1 MLYAISVV
9 YYKLYALIRL
19 DVYIHP
25 EDSKLHIRRRENQKS
40 HKVCHS
46 ENSRYIY
53 IPGPPICGHFVEVV
67 IFTFA
72 IDL

>member
-19 DVYIHP
+19 DFYIHP

-40 HKVCHS
+40 HKVC
-46 ENSRYIY
+46 NFIFTY
-53 IPGPPICGHFVEVV
+53 PGPQSADI
-67 IFTFA
+67 
-72 IDL
+72 LLK